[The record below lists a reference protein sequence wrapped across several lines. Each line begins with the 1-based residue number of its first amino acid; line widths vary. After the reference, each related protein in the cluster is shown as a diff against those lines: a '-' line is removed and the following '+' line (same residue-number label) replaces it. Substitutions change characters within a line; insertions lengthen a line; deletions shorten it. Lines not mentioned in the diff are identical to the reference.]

1 MELGLTYMRKDE
13 FTTAKTWL
21 ERARKD
27 YTGYLL
33 ETLVHFRVHCALRT
47 IKTKEREALLT
58 EFPDQSLPSSEC
70 DSLEVGT
77 DVTKSPSTFTEMA
90 RQYQLDRNGKE
101 EGAQELLGL

>member
-1 MELGLTYMRKDE
+1 MELGLTHIRKEEYMV
-13 FTTAKTWL
+13 AKSWL
-21 ERARKD
+21 ERARKE

-47 IKTKEREALLT
+47 IKSKEREAQLT
-58 EFPDQSLPSSEC
+58 EFPDQSLGSEC
-70 DSLEVGT
+70 DSLEVT
-77 DVTKSPSTFTEMA
+77 ADVTKNPSTFTEMA